1 MYILVAVYAILLIHI
16 YLFTTNRTKKVL
28 FFLKKLHCQIGQT
41 EDQKTEKENE
51 EKKI

>member
-28 FFLKKLHCQIGQT
+28 FFLKKLHHCQIGQT
-41 EDQKTEKENE
+41 EKEKENE